1 MVDASAGDGSRSK
14 TRPLVLLVDDDDD
27 VRDALASYLE
37 EEGFAVV
44 VARDGFEAVNF
55 VADAETPPAL
65 IMLDLMMPVMDG
77 WTFCKLR
84 QGSIQLKSI
93 PVLAM
98 SASPMVGAREPIGVD
113 GTLSKPFDPDRL
125 SWLASQLTR

>member
-1 MVDASAGDGSRSK
+1 MVDASAGNGSERK
-14 TRPLVLLVDDDDD
+14 ARPLVLLVDDDDD
-27 VRDALASYLE
+27 VRDALRAFLE
-37 EEGFAVV
+37 EEDFAVV
-44 VARDGFEAVNF
+44 TARNGFEAVNF
-55 VADAETPPAL
+55 VADSKTPPAL

-84 QGSIQLKSI
+84 QGSTKLKSI

-125 SWLASQLTR
+125 GRLASDLTR